1 MENQLVI
8 IDEIQSKTEE
18 VENILDQLTIEW
30 FEIRKQKITRKTTT
44 GLTLELR
51 LQTKNEW

>member
-18 VENILDQLTIEW
+18 VENILDQLTIE
-30 FEIRKQKITRKTTT
+30 
-44 GLTLELR
+44 
-51 LQTKNEW
+51 